1 MRILL
6 LFMAFVIIQCVIL
19 MVIHNKFI
27 KPIKIAT
34 EIINVT
40 ADLDLTVQQ
49 KTNELQFFLNG
60 KSEISNMV
68 KSVYSL
74 REKLRSIAKI
84 IKENSEDISEYYKE
98 VYTSSKEAVSSIE
111 NLTATMEELS
121 KMSVEEAKNSESGN
135 EKLSSLA
142 EEIKV
147 AVQGSDR
154 VRKLSKATQ
163 KINLMGMEAMKK
175 LIEKFEIN
183 NSSVKKISNNVDYL
197 SDKSGDIGEIVNA
210 IESIASQ
217 TNLLALNAA
226 IEAAR
231 AGEAG
236 KGFSIVADEIRKL
249 SEETTNSAKQIEKIV
264 KDIQGEI
271 ENTKLN
277 MEHSNKAIEEANA
290 AMAEAEKSFFST
302 GKAVK
307 NTMRQVE
314 CQASS
319 INKVDENKE
328 IAISFITN
336 ISDITQKSA
345 ASTQEIS
352 ASMVEQYEAIEKVSN
367 SLEKLDKIS
376 SKLNKVTE
384 KFKL

>member
-1 MRILL
+1 MKILL
-6 LFMAFVIIQCVIL
+6 LFMAFVIIQCIIL
-19 MVIHNKFI
+19 MLIHNKFI

-60 KSEISNMV
+60 KSETSNMV

-74 REKLRSIAKI
+74 RERLRSIAKI

-111 NLTATMEELS
+111 NLIATIEEIS

-142 EEIKV
+142 EEIKI

-197 SDKSGDIGEIVNA
+197 SNKSGDIGEIVNA

-231 AGEAG
+231 AGDAG
-236 KGFSIVADEIRKL
+236 RGFAIVADEIRKL
-249 SEETTNSAKQIEKIV
+249 SEETTNSAKEIEKIV

-277 MEHSNKAIEEANA
+277 MEHSNKAIEEANS

-319 INKVDENKE
+319 INRVDENKE

-336 ISDITQKSA
+336 ISDITQKSVA
-345 ASTQEIS
+345 ATQEIS
-352 ASMVEQYEAIEKVSN
+352 ASVTEQYEAVEKVSK

>member
-1 MRILL
+1 MTILL
-6 LFMAFVIIQCVIL
+6 LVMAFVIIQCIIL
-19 MVIHNKFI
+19 MLVHNKFI
-27 KPIKIAT
+27 KPIKIAM
-34 EIINVT
+34 EIINMT

-74 REKLRSIAKI
+74 RERLRSIAKI

-111 NLTATMEELS
+111 NLIATIEEIS

-142 EEIKV
+142 EEIKI

-197 SDKSGDIGEIVNA
+197 SNKSGDIGEIVNA

-236 KGFSIVADEIRKL
+236 KGFAIVADEIRKL
-249 SEETTNSAKQIEKIV
+249 SEKTTNSAKQIEKIV

-277 MEHSNKAIEEANA
+277 MEHSNKATEEAND

-336 ISDITQKSA
+336 ISDITQKSV

-352 ASMVEQYEAIEKVSN
+352 ASMTEQYEAIEKVSK
-367 SLEKLDKIS
+367 SLEKLDEIS
-376 SKLNKVTE
+376 SKLDKVTE